1 MGPIKKKLHEQC
13 RIKEGELNTKIED
26 FKSYLFFQYLNVFG
40 FIFVVIF
47 SVLITNTSGALH
59 PLETP
64 IRESLLK
71 PRNFNP
77 HPYGSID
84 YNFPVQPQEEQ
95 QQQSAIDLDINSINE
110 ATEDYIDNNIYEID
124 TIPRFPARHPSNG
137 IFRLEKVKPYYF
149 LSFKI
154 IHFY

>member
-1 MGPIKKKLHEQC
+1 MARLKKGVRQEY
-13 RIKEGELNTKIED
+13 RMKEGGLITKIEN
-26 FKSYLFFQYLNVFG
+26 FKSYLFFQYLNVYG
-40 FIFVVIF
+40 FIVVVLF

-77 HPYGSID
+77 HPYGSSD
-84 YNFPVQPQEEQ
+84 YPFAVDQEQ
-95 QQQSAIDLDINSINE
+95 QQQQSVIDLDINSINE
-110 ATEDYIDNNIYEID
+110 ASDDYIDNNIYGID

-137 IFRLEKVKPYYF
+137 IFRLEIVK
-149 LSFKI
+149 
-154 IHFY
+154 